1 MTLQKRLGKIFVK
14 QEKKLELSKRKKNNN
29 SILFSKMG
37 DTKLLDAITSRLALA
52 GLMLK
57 ADEFLTIWVFIFII
71 PTLLGYMISRNI
83 IVTAAVAIIAF
94 CAPILYVKYKTN
106 KRLALFNTQ
115 LGDSLII
122 ISNCLR
128 SGLTFQQSL
137 ESISNEMPDPIA
149 LEFSRVLREIKF
161 GSNLEHSL
169 SALAERIGNQ
179 DLDLM
184 VSAILIQRQV
194 GGNLSVILDNIS
206 STIIDRIKIKSE
218 IKTLTAT
225 GRISG
230 LIVGLLPIGISLI
243 LMITNPDYM
252 SVLFNTTLGIS
263 LLSLSVFLEI
273 IGFLFISKI
282 SNIEY

>member
-1 MTLQKRLGKIFVK
+1 
-14 QEKKLELSKRKKNNN
+14 
-29 SILFSKMG
+29 
-37 DTKLLDAITSRLALA
+37 
-52 GLMLK
+52 
-57 ADEFLTIWVFIFII
+57 
-71 PTLLGYMISRNI
+71 
-83 IVTAAVAIIAF
+83 
-94 CAPILYVKYKTN
+94 
-106 KRLALFNTQ
+106 
-115 LGDSLII
+115 
-122 ISNCLR
+122 
-128 SGLTFQQSL
+128 
-137 ESISNEMPDPIA
+137 
-149 LEFSRVLREIKF
+149 
-161 GSNLEHSL
+161 
-169 SALAERIGNQ
+169 
-179 DLDLM
+179 M